1 MLPSVI
7 GGPCGCFMGLVGPAS
22 DGRREFTGV
31 LLALA
36 ESLQSGLIS
45 TRLMAPGR
53 DYTGSH
59 PAGHWGAV
67 TLQGESRRHAGTA
80 TYYSHSHAIRT
91 RVHEPR
97 PQSVE
102 SRDTSGRRER
112 TDPRLATPGTNSL
125 IRLFLLGA

>member
-67 TLQGESRRHAGTA
+67 TLQGESRPSRRDGYLLLTLARD
-80 TYYSHSHAIRT
+80 SH
-91 RVHEPR
+91 
-97 PQSVE
+97 
-102 SRDTSGRRER
+102 
-112 TDPRLATPGTNSL
+112 PGS
-125 IRLFLLGA
+125 